1 MLYYDF
7 LKELGFRLK
16 MRRIQLGLT
25 QAQLGEKVKISE
37 NRISEIESG
46 RTNLTLKSLNKI
58 FNILKIDF
66 FEIFKF

>member
-1 MLYYDF
+1 MLYEDF

-16 MRRIQLGLT
+16 MRRIQMGFT

-46 RTNLTLKSLNKI
+46 RTNLTLKSINKI
-58 FNILKIDF
+58 FNTLNIEFLDF
-66 FEIFKF
+66 FKF